1 MLAHELEGVLNKQ
14 TDISSFDLATVVAH
28 SLQDLLDLDHESI
41 VVDWSSKLD
50 DAEVS
55 RAFSHVLLTGVTLE
69 IAVDRA
75 QMRVVRTFLSR
86 SETLLIHGFC
96 IDTM

>member
-1 MLAHELEGVLNKQ
+1 M
-14 TDISSFDLATVVAH
+14 TD

-41 VVDWSSKLD
+41 VVDWGSKLD

-69 IAVDRA
+69 VAIDRA
-75 QMRVVRTFLSR
+75 QVRVVRPFLSR
-86 SETLLIHGFC
+86 SETLLIHSFY
-96 IDTM
+96 IAIM

>member
-1 MLAHELEGVLNKQ
+1 MA
-14 TDISSFDLATVVAH
+14 D
-28 SLQDLLDLDHESI
+28 SLQDLLDLGHESI
-41 VVDWSSKLD
+41 MVDWCRKLD

-55 RAFSHVLLTGVTLE
+55 GAFSHVLFTGVTLE

-86 SETLLIHGFC
+86 SEALLIHGFC
-96 IDTM
+96 IVTM

>member
-1 MLAHELEGVLNKQ
+1 MLAHGLQSTLNKR
-14 TDISSFDLATVVAH
+14 TNISSFDLATVVAD
-28 SLQDLLDLDHESI
+28 SLHDLLDLDQESI
-41 VVDWSSKLD
+41 MVDWSSKLD

-55 RAFSHVLLTGVTLE
+55 RAFSHVFFTGVTLE

-86 SETLLIHGFC
+86 SEALLIHGFC
-96 IDTM
+96 VAIM